1 MDILKSKHRVMKT
14 LFSTTLLAVTLCF
27 ALNAQAAGEGL
38 QSGEYTLHAYT
49 LSNGTPASSQ
59 GTNAYNNIA
68 FHNLYIFSSAM
79 DTAFSRDDGFQNN
92 SLAHIDTDR
101 YQGIAL
107 KAAYSPTSS
116 ITFHSSIGLTDT
128 SSDERLDYTDR
139 VGWELDLGMA
149 YNFLGNF
156 AYEVHFGYMD
166 TGQLFTESNRY
177 TDIEDITIVTN
188 KLTMSF

>member
-1 MDILKSKHRVMKT
+1 MKNI
-14 LFSTTLLAVTLCF
+14 FSTALLAILLCL
-27 ALNAQAAGEGL
+27 AANAQAAGNDL
-38 QSGEYTLHAYT
+38 QSGEYTLQAYT
-49 LSNGTPASSQ
+49 LTNGDPASSQ
-59 GTNAYNNIA
+59 KESNYNTIA
-68 FHNLYIFSSAM
+68 FHNLYIFSDAM
-79 DTAFSRDDGFQNN
+79 DTAFNRDGDFPHANLKAIDGTHF
-92 SLAHIDTDR
+92 
-101 YQGIAL
+101 QGIAL

-116 ITFHSSIGLTDT
+116 ITLHSSIGLTDT

-139 VGWELDLGMA
+139 LGWELDLGMA

-156 AYEVHFGYMD
+156 AYEIHFGYMD

>member
-1 MDILKSKHRVMKT
+1 MKNFFFT
-14 LFSTTLLAVTLCF
+14 VLSALLLCL
-27 ALNAQAAGEGL
+27 AANAQAAGGEL
-38 QSGEYTLHAYT
+38 QAGGYTLHAYT
-49 LSNGTPASSQ
+49 LSNGTPVDSQRNSSYD
-59 GTNAYNNIA
+59 TIA

-79 DTAFSRDDGFQNN
+79 DTAFNRDSDFLNAN
-92 SLAHIDTDR
+92 TASTNTNR

-107 KAAYSPTSS
+107 KAAYSPTSA

-128 SSDERLDYTDR
+128 SSDERLDYSDR
-139 VGWELDLGMA
+139 LGWELDLGMA
-149 YNFLGNF
+149 YKFLGNF

-177 TDIEDITIVTN
+177 ADIEDITIITN

>member
-1 MDILKSKHRVMKT
+1 MKT
-14 LFSTTLLAVTLCF
+14 LFSTSLLAVILCF
-27 ALNAQAAGEGL
+27 AINVQAAERGP
-38 QSGEYTLHAYT
+38 QTGEYTLHAYT
-49 LSNGTPASSQ
+49 LSNGTPVSSQ
-59 GTNAYNNIA
+59 NTNSYNNIA
-68 FHNLYIFSSAM
+68 FRNLYIFSSAM
-79 DTAFSRDDGFQNN
+79 DTAFSRDDNFQNN
-92 SLAHIDTDR
+92 SPAHINADR
-101 YQGIAL
+101 FQGIAL

-116 ITFHSSIGLTDT
+116 VTFHSSIGLTNT

-139 VGWELDLGMA
+139 LGWELDLGMA
-149 YNFLGNF
+149 YKFLGNF

>member
-1 MDILKSKHRVMKT
+1 MKT
-14 LFSTTLLAVTLCF
+14 LFSTSLVAVLLCLAM
-27 ALNAQAAGEGL
+27 NAQAMGKEL
-38 QSGEYTLHAYT
+38 QTGEYTLRAYT
-49 LSNGTPASSQ
+49 LSNGSPTGSQ
-59 GTNAYNNIA
+59 ANNAYNNIA
-68 FHNLYIFSSAM
+68 FHNLYIFSNAM
-79 DTAFSRDDGFQNN
+79 DTAFNRDDNFPNN
-92 SLAHIDTDR
+92 NPVHINTDR
-101 YQGIAL
+101 FQGIAL

-139 VGWELDLGMA
+139 LGWELDLGMA
-149 YNFLGNF
+149 YRFLDKF

>member
-1 MDILKSKHRVMKT
+1 MKI
-14 LFSTTLLAVTLCF
+14 LFSSILVAISFCL

-38 QSGEYTLHAYT
+38 QTGGYTLQAYT
-49 LSNGTPASSQ
+49 LSNGSPVNSQ
-59 GTNAYNNIA
+59 KNKSYDTVT
-68 FHNLYIFSSAM
+68 FHNLYIFSNAM
-79 DTAFSRDDGFQNN
+79 DTAFNRDDNFSTYGSTTTNQF
-92 SLAHIDTDR
+92 
-101 YQGIAL
+101 QGIAI
-107 KAAYSPTSS
+107 KAAYSPTSA

-139 VGWELDLGMA
+139 LGWELDLGMA
-149 YNFLGNF
+149 YKFLGNF

-177 TDIEDITIVTN
+177 ADIEDIAVVTN